1 LTLGLSLNERPE
13 RTKIFYLGRSIEQE
27 VKTMPYQAIS
37 LQKVD
42 HAMVVHLDDIV
53 SDQPGMARLSDEL
66 TELGAE
72 ITWDEE
78 VRVIVLSGSG
88 EKSFSLDT
96 GLNRTV
102 SGSGE
107 EEGTKFVSIA
117 EPIAKID
124 RPVIAAIHGDAIG
137 QGLEMALACDIRI
150 TAETSRFGMFQIKAG
165 LIPWD
170 GGTQRL
176 TRLVGRG
183 KALEMILTGE
193 TIDAREAY
201 RVGLVNKVVP
211 PKEVISTAMKMA
223 QEMASKGSI
232 ALRYTKEAV
241 YQGMDLTLEQGLRF
255 EADLY
260 LLIHTTK
267 DRTEGIKAFRE
278 KRDPKFEGR

>member
-1 LTLGLSLNERPE
+1 ML
-13 RTKIFYLGRSIEQE
+13 
-27 VKTMPYQAIS
+27 YQTVS

-42 HAMVVHLDDIV
+42 HVMVVNLNTV
-53 SDQPGMARLSDEL
+53 VNDQAGMARLSDEL
-66 TELGAE
+66 TERCRE
-72 ITWDEE
+72 IAWDEE
-78 VRVIVLSGSG
+78 VRVVVIAGSG
-88 EKSFSLDT
+88 EKSFSLDVDLK
-96 GLNRTV
+96 GMV
-102 SGSGE
+102 SGGGQKE
-107 EEGTKFVSIA
+107 EMRFLAVA

-124 RPVIAAIHGDAIG
+124 RPVIAAIQGDAIG

-150 TAETSRFGMFQIKAG
+150 AGETSRFGLPQIKKG

-193 TIDAREAY
+193 TMSAEEAY
-201 RVGLVNKVVP
+201 RFGLVSQVVP
-211 PKEVISTAMKMA
+211 PKELMAIVMKMA
-223 QEMASKGSI
+223 REMASKGSI

-241 YQGMDLTLEQGLRF
+241 YQGMDLTLEQGLRL

-278 KRDPKFEGR
+278 KRVPKFEGK